1 MRRSEEAAA
10 SAAMDAKSDV
20 DLLKR
25 AWRNEKAAPEILHFE
40 SGLVQRARE
49 QIQLLEETLDE
60 FTENSYDD
68 LVVSLYQM
76 DLDRALFLLRSYLRI
91 RLQKIEKYMVHI
103 SKTNLWNH
111 LSEQEQRFAKRCI
124 EIMEKHLEQSVLSRL
139 PYGYQSMLRQ
149 SISSEEDDMVPE
161 PQLDTFVFCKTKSDV
176 GAFQLDDT
184 ISGTVKGGGDRRS
197 RGRRFVCSSIQ
208 VHKGPRGWRPHRSR
222 VTPGSCNL
230 L

>member
-1 MRRSEEAAA
+1 MERGEAAKRRGGGGGGHGGKKRCRSSEEGVEEREGGAGDPALRGWP
-10 SAAMDAKSDV
+10 SS
-20 DLLKR
+20 
-25 AWRNEKAAPEILHFE
+25 E
-40 SGLVQRARE
+40 GRE

-60 FTENSYDD
+60 FTENRSDD

-91 RLQKIEKYMVHI
+91 RLQKIENYMVHI
-103 SKTNLWNH
+103 SKTNLWNR

-139 PYGYQSMLRQ
+139 PYGYQSMLKQ

-184 ISGTVKGGGDRRS
+184 GEEIVDLVADDLYVLRYKSIRGLVDGGRIDL
-197 RGRRFVCSSIQ
+197 V
-208 VHKGPRGWRPHRSR
+208 
-222 VTPGSCNL
+222 
-230 L
+230 